1 MILLFNALVAAQ
13 AQEPSSRAETI
24 EKERDRKTAVL
35 KPETLSRAEQALR
48 DIQDK
53 KLLERFS
60 YGYNGLRA
68 AIGNMA
74 TGSGFALGPEFHRED
89 LLRGHLTTRI
99 TALVSTRRW
108 QKYESEVTLPRLA
121 NGQLTLGFHALHRNY
136 SSVDY
141 YGPGPDSGK
150 GGRSTYR
157 FEDTR
162 VNAGGGWRPVR
173 LVRLAARSGYVWTNV
188 GPGDRKGAISTDRL
202 FNERTLPGIE
212 RQTNFAENSASF
224 QVDWRDDP
232 AGPKT
237 GGNYVIQQT
246 WYSDRVFGRYSFGRL
261 DLDLQ
266 QYVGFF
272 NKTRRFAFRA
282 KAALTD
288 AGNGQTVP
296 FYMQPTIGGADDLR
310 GFRPYRFSG
319 PNAMSL
325 TGEYRWEIFSG
336 MDGALFADAGKV
348 FPRRGQ
354 LNFSNLESSVGFGLR
369 ANARNRTFLR
379 IDVGFSHEGFAVFV
393 KFNDVF
399 QPRPFGVSQIP
410 LGY

>member
-1 MILLFNALVAAQ
+1 MILLFTATAAAP
-13 AQEPSSRAETI
+13 AQEPPSRAETI
-24 EKERDRKTAVL
+24 EKERDRKAAAL
-35 KPETLSRAEQALR
+35 KPETLSRAEQTLR

-89 LLRGHLTTRI
+89 LLRGHLTARI
-99 TALVSTRRW
+99 TALVSTRHW

-121 NGQLTLGFHALHRNY
+121 GEQLSLGFHALHRNY

-162 VNAGGGWRPVR
+162 VSVGGGWRPVR

-202 FNERTLPGIE
+202 FDERALPGIE
-212 RQTNFAENSASF
+212 RQTNFTENSASF
-224 QVDWRDDP
+224 QIDWRDDS

-237 GGNYVIQQT
+237 GGNYVIQQS
-246 WYSDRVFGRYSFGRL
+246 WYSDRLFHRYGFRRL

-288 AGNGQTVP
+288 TSGGQNVP

-348 FPRRGQ
+348 FTRRGQ

-399 QPRPFGVSQIP
+399 LPRPFGVSQIP